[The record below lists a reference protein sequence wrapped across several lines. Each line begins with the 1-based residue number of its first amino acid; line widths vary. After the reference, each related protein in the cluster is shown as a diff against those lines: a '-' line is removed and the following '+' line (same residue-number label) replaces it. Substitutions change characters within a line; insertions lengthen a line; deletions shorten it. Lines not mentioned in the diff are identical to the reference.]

1 MHDLLIKSFEPC
13 NFGNDW
19 GLYVDIENI
28 KNMNSNFY
36 NDINKEKNNI
46 NNFRI
51 IDCLKFN
58 NISCCNYNYNEYFE
72 ERFDDYHYYL
82 NKNDDSI
89 DKQQKINITD
99 NKYKIH
105 NRLKTYYL
113 LKYAP
118 TAIMSSLLTYIIF
131 CLL

>member
-46 NNFRI
+46 NNFSI

-72 ERFDDYHYYL
+72 ERFDDRR
-82 NKNDDSI
+82 SI
-89 DKQQKINITD
+89 F
-99 NKYKIH
+99 H
-105 NRLKTYYL
+105 F
-113 LKYAP
+113 
-118 TAIMSSLLTYIIF
+118 M
-131 CLL
+131 